1 MQVRCI
7 RLHVAEFLGS
17 VFSSVVPGKHIKRPH
32 MKSGIMQFSL
42 LQKYNDTFCGATRIL
57 PFRIELNIF

>member
-32 MKSGIMQFSL
+32 MKSVIMQFSP
-42 LQKYNDTFCGATRIL
+42 LQKVQSLKIL
-57 PFRIELNIF
+57 D